1 MLNYNWEEVHQEA
14 EILEHKISDL
24 FLERI
29 DKLLNYPETCPHGG
43 VIPRNYIYKEK
54 YNDSLL
60 EYDEGDNIEIV
71 SKDKTNKVMII
82 NNDTTMT
89 ILSYDNAMNIFV
101 EKN

>member
-1 MLNYNWEEVHQEA
+1 
-14 EILEHKISDL
+14 
-24 FLERI
+24 
-29 DKLLNYPETCPHGG
+29 
-43 VIPRNYIYKEK
+43 
-54 YNDSLL
+54 
-60 EYDEGDNIEIV
+60 EIV